1 MNEKTMQS
9 EEMNIRLQES
19 SANDGF
25 EEIVSL
31 RGANKV
37 VKQGKGGKRK
47 EVMFARP
54 VFSRGEDGMFQKTE
68 KINRFIP
75 LMVATLG
82 CLVNVWLNRFSLTP
96 QILLGGMVSGLSSTG
111 LYEAFR
117 GFLNGK

>member
-31 RGANKV
+31 RGTNKV

-47 EVMFARP
+47 QVMFARP
-54 VFSRGEDGMFQKTE
+54 VFSRGEDGVFQKTE
-68 KINRFIP
+68 KIKAIPEGKRLVGKADEFI
-75 LMVATLG
+75 AT
-82 CLVNVWLNRFSLTP
+82 
-96 QILLGGMVSGLSSTG
+96 
-111 LYEAFR
+111 
-117 GFLNGK
+117 